1 LPTTQYK
8 SLSNKNE
15 NNNKLSKKSII
26 EKNYFSI
33 KQKFS
38 MKNKKATKEVSQA
51 RNRLFARL
59 ALAAKRAK
67 ERGGKPFIFH
77 FLTTL
82 RCNCECESCLWKDN
96 AVKNEL
102 SLEEIRRIYL
112 EARKAG
118 FFITLLWG
126 GEPTLRKDIADIIKF
141 AKHQATFNFVGM
153 VTNGYLIPER
163 ISEFGEDLDLILM
176 SLDSPIQEEHDK
188 IRVLPGLYSKIMES
202 VDIIKN
208 NYPHI
213 SLQFSF
219 SISNYNIHRVDEM
232 ITLGDRLEVPIA
244 FNVINTIR
252 HYSTEDIDEKGQLSA
267 KDQEI
272 SDAFSRILEAKKSGS
287 HVLNSEMYL
296 KHFIG
301 GKKPYRCHARK
312 VFMFVN
318 SNGDIENC
326 LRLNNPIANLREI
339 SVEEAMNLPQFQQY
353 LKETENCDSCNSP
366 TMIDT
371 SYVWEDWSLITK
383 SGGISF
389 G

>member
-1 LPTTQYK
+1 MKQTPTTRQITWQ
-8 SLSNKNE
+8 
-15 NNNKLSKKSII
+15 KK
-26 EKNYFSI
+26 E
-33 KQKFS
+33 
-38 MKNKKATKEVSQA
+38 
-51 RNRLFARL
+51 LFAKL
-59 ALAAKRAK
+59 ALAAKKAK
-67 ERGGKPFIFH
+67 DRGGRPFIFH

-82 RCNCECESCLWKDN
+82 RCNCDCESCLWKN
-96 AVKNEL
+96 NSVKDEL
-102 SLEEIRRIYL
+102 SLEEIKRIYL

-126 GEPTLRKDIADIIKF
+126 GEPTLRQDITDIIKF
-141 AKHQATFNFVGM
+141 AKHEADFAFIGL
-153 VTNGYLIPER
+153 VTNGSLIPKR
-163 ISEFGEDLDLILM
+163 ISEFGDDLNLILM
-176 SLDSPIQEEHDK
+176 SLDSPVQDEHDK

-202 VDIIKN
+202 IDMIKN

-219 SISNYNIHRVDEM
+219 SISKYNIHRIDEM
-232 ITLGDRLEVPIA
+232 IKLGDKLEVPIA
-244 FNVINTIR
+244 FNVINTLR
-252 HYSTEDIDEKGQLSA
+252 HYSTGVINEKGQLSA
-267 KDQEI
+267 NSLEI
-272 SDAFSRILEAKKSGS
+272 SDAFSRILESKKSGS
-287 HVLNSEMYL
+287 HILNSEMYL

-318 SNGDIENC
+318 SNGDIEDC
-326 LRLNNPIANLREI
+326 LRLDQPIANLREI
-339 SVEEAMNLPQFQQY
+339 SVNEAMNLPRFQQY
-353 LKETENCDSCNSP
+353 LKETENCNSCNSP